1 MNFKAVYFDLD
12 GTLIDSKL
20 NFDAMRE
27 ELEFPEGAP
36 ILEEIEKLSSPQEKA
51 RCLEIVHEH
60 EKKGAENSLLIPG
73 VRELIDWLGFNN
85 IASGI
90 LTRNS
95 RFCAEYMLKKHK
107 LHFEFVL
114 TRDDCLP
121 KPDPAGLLKL
131 ATIHQLSP
139 HDCLYVGDYRFDLE
153 TAKNA
158 GMSSALF
165 APTPLTEIESMAD
178 FVFSDYQDFIPSILL
193 S

>member
-1 MNFKAVYFDLD
+1 MKFKAVYFDLD

-27 ELEFPEGAP
+27 DLNFPEEAP
-36 ILEEIEKLSSPQEKA
+36 ILEEIEKLSSPEQKA
-51 RCLEIVHEH
+51 RCLKIVHEH

-73 VRELIDWLGFNN
+73 VRDLINWLNLNN

-95 RFCAEYMLKKHK
+95 KFCAEYMLKKHH
-107 LHFEFVL
+107 LHFEHVI
-114 TRDDCLP
+114 TRDDCHP

-139 HDCLYVGDYRFDLE
+139 DVCLYVGDYKFDLE

-165 APTPLTEIESMAD
+165 APNPLEEFEPLAD
-178 FVFSDYQDFIPSILL
+178 FVFSNYQDFIPSVLL